1 MKGVR
6 EMRKGFMFVAVF
18 SIITVWFALQA
29 NSFGATAV
37 DNYKWYCSQ
46 CHGLN
51 GKGDG
56 VNATK
61 DQPVSPRDHT
71 DTKSMGKLT
80 DADIENVI
88 RDGGNATGKSTMMP
102 PWGKSLTDGEIK
114 ELVKYLRQ
122 LCKC

>member
-6 EMRKGFMFVAVF
+6 EMKKGFMFVAVF
-18 SIITVWFALQA
+18 SIVTIWFALQA
-29 NSFGATAV
+29 KTFGASAV
-37 DNYKWYCSQ
+37 DNYKWYCTQ

-88 RDGGNATGKSTMMP
+88 RDGGKATGKSTMMP
-102 PWGKSLTDGEIK
+102 PWKKSLTDGEIK
-114 ELVKYLRQ
+114 DLVKYLRQ

>member
-1 MKGVR
+1 
-6 EMRKGFMFVAVF
+6 MRKGIVVGVLSVVLF
-18 SIITVWFALQA
+18 VWFVFQGQT
-29 NSFGATAV
+29 FGAPAV

-56 VNATK
+56 PNATK

-71 DTKSMGKLT
+71 DTKTMGKLT

-88 RDGGNATGKSTMMP
+88 RDGGKATGKSTMMP
-102 PWGKSLTDGEIK
+102 PFGKSLTDAEIK
-114 ELVKYLRQ
+114 DLVKYLRQ

>member
-1 MKGVR
+1 MKRIIVLIMVIGVLTTW
-6 EMRKGFMFVAVF
+6 FV
-18 SIITVWFALQA
+18 LQGQT
-29 NSFGATAV
+29 FGASAV

-56 VNATK
+56 PNATK

-71 DTKSMGKLT
+71 DTKTMAKLT

-88 RDGGNATGKSTMMP
+88 RDGGKATGKSTMMP
-102 PWGKSLTDGEIK
+102 PFGKSLTDGEIK

>member
-1 MKGVR
+1 MKKR
-6 EMRKGFMFVAVF
+6 FIIVALF
-18 SIITVWFALQA
+18 SIITVGVALQA
-29 NSFGATAV
+29 KTFGASAV

-56 VNATK
+56 INATK

-71 DTKSMGKLT
+71 DTKSMSKLT
-80 DADIENVI
+80 NAEIENVI
-88 RDGGNATGKSTMMP
+88 RDGGKATGKSSMMP
-102 PWGKSLTDGEIK
+102 PWGKVMTDGEIK
-114 ELVKYLRQ
+114 DLVKYLRQ